1 MIASQKIRIAFI
13 GLGDI
18 AQKAYLPIVTH
29 HTKVDPILCTRN
41 AKTLNR
47 LAIQYRIR
55 ETYTDVDELI
65 RNKVDA
71 AMIHSATDSH
81 FILVSKLL
89 HAGIPVFVD
98 KPLCYSLSESEE
110 LLNLAAQ
117 KQVLLYLG
125 FNRRFAPL
133 IQTLI
138 HHPNPVQIH
147 WQKNRV
153 GLPDEPR
160 VFVFDDFIHVV
171 DSLRFLGTG
180 TIDKL
185 QVFSKLQNDKLES
198 LQVQWQQNGALF
210 TGSMNRISGITEERV
225 EYYTTDN
232 KWQINELMSG
242 VHYKNEEQHL
252 LGFNN
257 WENTL
262 HKRGFINLFE
272 DWLSALQANNFDTN
286 RNQDIWETHNL
297 CETIVHKILND
308 NH

>member
-1 MIASQKIRIAFI
+1 MRIACI

-18 AQKAYLPIVTH
+18 AQKAYLPIVTNH
-29 HTKVDPILCTRN
+29 AKVHPIFCTRN
-41 AKTLNR
+41 TKTLNR
-47 LAIQYRIR
+47 LAIQYRIN

-71 AMIHSATDSH
+71 AMIHSSTDSH

-98 KPLCYSLSESEE
+98 KPLCYNLRESEE

-133 IQTLI
+133 IQTLTN
-138 HHPNPVQIH
+138 HPNPIQIN
-147 WQKNRV
+147 WKKNRV

-160 VFVFDDFIHVV
+160 VVVFDDFIHVV
-171 DSLRFLGTG
+171 DSLLFLGTG
-180 TIDKL
+180 NIENI
-185 QVFSKLQNDKLES
+185 QVFSKLQNNKLES
-198 LQVQWQQNGALF
+198 LQVQWQQNGTLF
-210 TGSMNRISGITEERV
+210 NGSMNRISGITEERI

-232 KWQINELMSG
+232 KWQIEELVSG
-242 VHYKNEEQHL
+242 FHYKNEIIQP
-252 LGFNN
+252 LGYNN

-262 HKRGFINLFE
+262 HKRGFMNLFE
-272 DWLSALQANNFDTN
+272 DWLNALQDTNFDTK
-286 RNQDIWETHNL
+286 RNQDIWETHHL
-297 CETIVHKILND
+297 CETIVNKIL
-308 NH
+308 